1 MSKVAAFFLGLACVL
16 RGEVRPMTLRQAV
29 EIAVR
34 QNPDIALARLD
45 EENARQSVR
54 VAKDPFTPRLTVGSG
69 LAYSNGFP
77 MSIEGSAPSIVQAN
91 ATQYLFNR
99 PQSFAVAQAREA
111 VRGAGFGVAGKR
123 DEVAYR
129 TAELYLDAERA
140 VRVEELARK
149 DAESLQKVLETVQA
163 QVHEGRAL
171 LLAEKQAAFQVA
183 RARQV
188 AEELD
193 AERATAETALAMALG
208 LSADDRVHPVAEQ
221 RPAPALP
228 QSEEQAIQS
237 ALESNK
243 DLRKLQSQIA
253 ATGLE
258 ARGHNASRLPR
269 VDLVAQYGLF
279 SKFNNY
285 QQYFNRFQRNNGQI
299 GLSFQLPLL
308 MGPGVSAQMA
318 QTQTDISHLRIEL
331 NNTRNRV
338 SSDLQKSFRDL
349 KKAETAAEVSR
360 LDLEVAREQLS
371 VILAQTQEGRASLR
385 QVEEARVVEND
396 KWVAFYDA
404 QYAME
409 KARWNVLR
417 LTGDLVASIEALPG
431 PVAPQAP

>member
-1 MSKVAAFFLGLACVL
+1 MPPNTCLTGPRVL
-16 RGEVRPMTLRQAV
+16 RWRRPGKRSAAPGSAWPASVTRWL
-29 EIAVR
+29 IAR
-34 QNPDIALARLD
+34 PSCIWMP
-45 EENARQSVR
+45 NARCAWKNWRARMPRVCRRFWKPCRPRSTKAGPCCWRKSRRHSRLRARVR
-54 VAKDPFTPRLTVGSG
+54 LPKSWMPSGPLPKLRSPWPLVFRQTTASIRWPSSGRRRRFRSPR
-69 LAYSNGFP
+69 
-77 MSIEGSAPSIVQAN
+77 
-91 ATQYLFNR
+91 NR
-99 PQSFAVAQAREA
+99 PFSPLSNPIRTCASCSPRSPRRVW
-111 VRGAGFGVAGKR
+111 KR
-123 DEVAYR
+123 
-129 TAELYLDAERA
+129 
-140 VRVEELARK
+140 
-149 DAESLQKVLETVQA
+149 
-163 QVHEGRAL
+163 
-171 LLAEKQAAFQVA
+171 
-183 RARQV
+183 
-188 AEELD
+188 
-193 AERATAETALAMALG
+193 
-208 LSADDRVHPVAEQ
+208 
-221 RPAPALP
+221 
-228 QSEEQAIQS
+228 
-237 ALESNK
+237 
-243 DLRKLQSQIA
+243 A
-253 ATGLE
+253 ATT
-258 ARGHNASRLPR
+258 PR